1 MGFFPFAD
9 PSQTLRRPFTDPSQ
23 TLRISSG
30 LRLRASAQGENDNI
44 RRRFFADAQN
54 DNREDQN
61 DKREDQN
68 DKRDAQND
76 KREAQNDKGETQN
89 DRKGEAE

>member
-9 PSQTLRRPFTDPSQ
+9 PSHK
-23 TLRISSG
+23 
-30 LRLRASAQGENDNI
+30 LRASAQGQNDNI

-54 DNREDQN
+54 DKREAQN
-61 DKREDQN
+61 DMGN
-68 DKRDAQND
+68 AQND
-76 KREAQNDKGETQN
+76 KREAQNDMRDAQNDKIKTQN

>member
-9 PSQTLRRPFTDPSQ
+9 PSQTLHRPFTDPSQ

-54 DNREDQN
+54 DKGEAQN
-61 DKREDQN
+61 DKG
-68 DKRDAQND
+68 DAQND
-76 KREAQNDKGETQN
+76 MRDAQNDKGETQN

>member
-9 PSQTLRRPFTDPSQ
+9 PSHK
-23 TLRISSG
+23 
-30 LRLRASAQGENDNI
+30 LRASAQSENDNI

-54 DNREDQN
+54 D
-61 DKREDQN
+61 KG
-68 DKRDAQND
+68 
-76 KREAQNDKGETQN
+76 EAQNDKGETQN

>member
-9 PSQTLRRPFTDPSQ
+9 PSHK
-23 TLRISSG
+23 
-30 LRLRASAQGENDNI
+30 LRASAQGQNDNI

-54 DNREDQN
+54 D
-61 DKREDQN
+61 KKKAQN

-76 KREAQNDKGETQN
+76 KRDAQNDNKKSRMTPSFVTL
-89 DRKGEAE
+89 RRSRRVLC

>member
-1 MGFFPFAD
+1 MGFFPFA
-9 PSQTLRRPFTDPSQ
+9 DPSQ

-30 LRLRASAQGENDNI
+30 LRLRASAQGQNDNI

-54 DNREDQN
+54 DKKEAQN
-61 DKREDQN
+61 DMREAQN
-68 DKRDAQND
+68 DMGNAQNDMRDAQND
-76 KREAQNDKGETQN
+76 KIKTQN